1 MKLRD
6 LLTAGVKLLGAYFT
20 VEGVYE
26 VVVFGLRWLLAYL
39 GQLGYTIS
47 PTRIDDFIRLE
58 LTTGVGAMV
67 FLMAAF
73 LLIRRTSWCV
83 SKLLEDPAGI
93 RSASILLRLA
103 AESCRQISRDLL
115 AGHGAGPRTF
125 RWQHGRARCPTG

>member
-83 SKLLEDPAGI
+83 SKLLGSEIEDAVAEEGIAEVDEPPAV
-93 RSASILLRLA
+93 
-103 AESCRQISRDLL
+103 
-115 AGHGAGPRTF
+115 
-125 RWQHGRARCPTG
+125 